1 MANDTS
7 RQRGPLT
14 GALLLIVAGLVF
26 LYANLRPDWNPW
38 PLISRYWPVVLIVF
52 GLGKLWDALRA
63 PGPPRAPGLPPKRRH
78 SGEVFALFILL
89 VLLGAAYYRGRPES
103 RFVHETKSVEMQH
116 ATSVRA
122 SVDMSAGELT
132 ISGGAPKL
140 LDASFDYNQADGTP
154 EVSYDES
161 GQDGHLTISESGRNP
176 HFDRDDEHWMLRMNN
191 DAVRDLKINMGAGQ
205 GNLNLSGIHLQHLDV
220 EIGAGEIIA
229 DLTGNWKHDV
239 DVQVHGGVGSA
250 TIRLPK
256 DVGVRVRA
264 QGGIGSISVD
274 GLRHDG
280 DYYVNDAF
288 GKSPVTMK
296 VEVEGGI
303 GEIRLREGP

>member
-14 GALLLIVAGLVF
+14 GALLLIIAGLVF

-38 PLISRYWPVVLIVF
+38 PLISRYWPVLLIVL
-52 GLGKLWDALRA
+52 GLGKLWDVLRA
-63 PGPPRAPGLPPKRRH
+63 PGPPGPSGAPPKRRR
-78 SGEVFALFILL
+78 SGETFALFILL
-89 VLLGAAYYRGRPES
+89 VLLAAAFYRGHSRS
-103 RFVHETKSVEMQH
+103 RFVHETKSVDIQH

-122 SVDMSAGELT
+122 SVDMPNGELT
-132 ISGGAPKL
+132 ISGGAPNL
-140 LDASFDYNQADGTP
+140 LDASFDYNEADGTP
-154 EVSYDES
+154 DVSYDVS
-161 GQDGHLTISESGRNP
+161 GADGRLNISQTGGGP
-176 HFDRDDEHWMLRMNN
+176 HFTRDDERWQLRVNN
-191 DAVRDLKINMGAGQ
+191 DAVHDLKIQMGAGQ
-205 GNLNLSGIHLQHLDV
+205 GNLNLSGIHLQRLDV

-229 DLTGNWKHDV
+229 DLTGDWSQDV
-239 DVQVHGGVGSA
+239 DVQVQGGVGSA

-256 DVGVRVRA
+256 NVGVRVRA

-280 DYYVNDAF
+280 DYYVNDAY

-296 VEVEGGI
+296 VDVQGGI
-303 GEIRLREGP
+303 GEIRLRQGP

>member
-14 GALLLIVAGLVF
+14 GALLLIIAGLVF

-38 PLISRYWPVVLIVF
+38 PLISRYWPVVLILL
-52 GLGKLWDALRA
+52 GLGKLWDVLRS
-63 PGPPRAPGLPPKRRH
+63 PGPSGGAPPKRRH
-78 SGEVFALFILL
+78 TGEFFALLILL
-89 VLLGAAYYRGRPES
+89 VLLAAAFYRGHSSS
-103 RFVHETKSVEMQH
+103 RIVHQTKSVDLQH

-122 SVDMSAGELT
+122 SVDMSAGDLN
-132 ISGGAPKL
+132 ISGGAAKL
-140 LDASFDYNQADGTP
+140 LDASFDYSEADGKP

-161 GQDGHLTISESGRNP
+161 GQDGHLTISENDRRP
-176 HFDRDDEHWMLRMNN
+176 HFARDEQRWQLRMNN
-191 DAVRDLKINMGAGQ
+191 DAVHDLKIQMGAGQ
-205 GNLNLSGIHLQHLDV
+205 GTLNLSGIHLKRLDV

-229 DLTGNWKHDV
+229 DLTGDWNQDV
-239 DVQVHGGVGSA
+239 DVQVQGGVGNA
-250 TIRLPK
+250 RIRLPK
-256 DVGVRVRA
+256 NVGVRVRA

-280 DYYVNDAF
+280 EYYVNDAY

-296 VEVEGGI
+296 VDVQGGI
-303 GEIRLREGP
+303 GEIRLVQGT